1 MLPIVGTH
9 ATCGSL
15 TRRRRSSAIVFMTSM
30 WRSYGQHRNRDVNAK
45 AQRARKKSSY
55 DLLMRT
61 RTEHRQRANLNST
74 SFATFASFALLRWGS
89 VFAHPRLK
97 NSRGPRIPLMRSNNK
112 AKSDGRSTKFK
123 FLLFT
128 INTGAALYSWKKRP
142 YATLKRVR

>member
-1 MLPIVGTH
+1 MSMTETEPQ
-9 ATCGSL
+9 
-15 TRRRRSSAIVFMTSM
+15 TRKRKRRKGRE
-30 WRSYGQHRNRDVNAK
+30 QNRVMMCPC
-45 AQRARKKSSY
+45 ARGPN
-55 DLLMRT
+55 
-61 RTEHRQRANLNST
+61 HRQRANPNST
-74 SFATFASFALLRWGS
+74 FFATFASFALLRWGS

-142 YATLKRVR
+142 YATFNRVR